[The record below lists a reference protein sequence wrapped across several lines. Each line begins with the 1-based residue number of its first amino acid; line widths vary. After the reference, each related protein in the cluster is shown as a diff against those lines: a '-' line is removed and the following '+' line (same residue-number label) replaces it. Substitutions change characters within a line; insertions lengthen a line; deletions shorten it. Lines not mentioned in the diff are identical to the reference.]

1 MEEGMVDRA
10 ARTLLVCQGSMD
22 QELNVLMGH
31 NGAKLWRVASQA
43 ALPPHTLVKSIK
55 IIPKGKRV
63 RSLQASP

>member
-1 MEEGMVDRA
+1 
-10 ARTLLVCQGSMD
+10 MD